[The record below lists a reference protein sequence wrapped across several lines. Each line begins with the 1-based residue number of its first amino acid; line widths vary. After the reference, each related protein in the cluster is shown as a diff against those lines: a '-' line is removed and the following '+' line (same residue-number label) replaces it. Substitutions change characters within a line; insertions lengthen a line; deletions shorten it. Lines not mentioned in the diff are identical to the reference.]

1 VPLRV
6 FGAALRVPMSD
17 PEPERKKLRMKWLE
31 PNSDRAA
38 RSNRNERRLA
48 ERLGGKR
55 VPRSGGKLW
64 SSRAGGSTGTG
75 MTQGGDV
82 TTIDFFIEN
91 KRTELK
97 SMSIKREWLTQ
108 ITEAA
113 ARVGKKPALIMTFED
128 KRKDPE
134 DWVAIPMAEFER
146 LRGSK

>member
-1 VPLRV
+1 
-6 FGAALRVPMSD
+6 MSTQDSD
-17 PEPERKKLRMKWLE
+17 PERKRLRTKWLE
-31 PNSDRAA
+31 PNADRAD
-38 RSNRNERRLA
+38 RSNKNERRLA

-64 SSRAGGSTGTG
+64 SRRAAGSTGTG

-82 TTIDFFIEN
+82 ATVDFFIEN

-113 ARVGKKPALIMTFED
+113 ARVGKTPALIMTFED
-128 KRKDPE
+128 GRRDPE
-134 DWVAIPMAEFER
+134 DWVAVPIAVFER
-146 LRGSK
+146 LRGQK